1 MATEA
6 VPQASLEPQHD
17 PDLINY
23 DADIQGAD
31 KEWSFPNT
39 GVDSA
44 DITDMK
50 NHAVSAASSHEAG
63 KTDDSLNEIDWEDHG
78 EPGDNEILS
87 MSAEP
92 GAADVS
98 PAIAPPFDVGVGE
111 SDSALAA
118 EPATAGMEEEG
129 ETEVKDLQNGPGD
142 GIGSHQVDEGE
153 GPVEH
158 EITYE
163 EDEVVELQNEGED
176 RTLNEGTAGAGSDE
190 YAGTQDA
197 TDAADDPGYDVD
209 EAGPDEA
216 AEDIDE
222 PEDEP
227 EFHNDQLDDE
237 PEELHGEPD
246 VQENPSTDQS
256 QDDAGVL
263 PPASLDITVTYKNE
277 EYPLIHGQEDIDTQM
292 GFFENASA
300 LDLTIDNLLPKF
312 REELTDDLGP
322 EDEVVLQIDELG
334 LEYAEVRTDFMLS
347 CKLEPML
354 TVLLV
359 NSPRPCIRG
368 HTSSAA

>member
-17 PDLINY
+17 ADLINY
-23 DADIQGAD
+23 DADTPGAD
-31 KEWSFPNT
+31 KEWSFPDT

-63 KTDDSLNEIDWEDHG
+63 KADDSLNEIDWEDHG

-87 MSAEP
+87 MPTEP
-92 GAADVS
+92 GAADDN
-98 PAIAPPFDVGVGE
+98 PAIAPSFDVGIE
-111 SDSALAA
+111 
-118 EPATAGMEEEG
+118 EPATAGTHEG
-129 ETEVKDLQNGPGD
+129 GELETDDLQKGPGD
-142 GIGSHQVDEGE
+142 EISSNQVDGGE

-163 EDEVVELQNEGED
+163 EDDVEPQNEGED
-176 RTLNEGTAGAGSDE
+176 RTLNKGAADAESDE
-190 YAGTQDA
+190 YAGVQAATHA
-197 TDAADDPGYDVD
+197 TDDLGYDVG
-209 EAGPDEA
+209 ETGPGEA
-216 AEDIDE
+216 AEDINESDGDE
-222 PEDEP
+222 AEV
-227 EFHNDQLDDE
+227 HNDQLDDE
-237 PEELHGEPD
+237 PEELHAEPD
-246 VQENPSTDQS
+246 VQDNPSTDQS

-277 EYPLIHGQEDIDTQM
+277 EYPLIHGQEDMDTQM

-334 LEYAEVRTDFMLS
+334 LEYAEVCTDSFLFD
-347 CKLEPML
+347 
-354 TVLLV
+354 
-359 NSPRPCIRG
+359 NSQCC
-368 HTSSAA
+368 

>member
-6 VPQASLEPQHD
+6 VPQAGLEPQHD
-17 PDLINY
+17 SDLINY
-23 DADIQGAD
+23 DAEIPGAD

-44 DITDMK
+44 DIADMK
-50 NHAVSAASSHEAG
+50 NHAVSAPSSHEAG
-63 KTDDSLNEIDWEDHG
+63 KADDSLNEIDWEDHG

-92 GAADVS
+92 GAADDN
-98 PAIAPPFDVGVGE
+98 PAIAPPLDVG
-111 SDSALAA
+111 A
-118 EPATAGMEEEG
+118 EPATVGTDEG
-129 ETEVKDLQNGPGD
+129 GELEADTLQNGPGD
-142 GIGSHQVDEGE
+142 EASSHQVDEGE

-163 EDEVVELQNEGED
+163 EDEDVELRNEGED
-176 RTLNEGTAGAGSDE
+176 RALNEEAADAGSDE

-197 TDAADDPGYDVD
+197 AQAADDPGYDVD
-209 EAGPDEA
+209 EPGPDEA
-216 AEDIDE
+216 SEDIDQ

-300 LDLTIDNLLPKF
+300 LDLTIDNLLQKF
-312 REELTDDLGP
+312 REELTDDIGP

-334 LEYAEVRTDFMLS
+334 LEYAEVCAHFMLS
-347 CKLEPML
+347 CQPETKL
-354 TVLLV
+354 TVLPV
-359 NSPRPCIRG
+359 NSP
-368 HTSSAA
+368 

>member
-17 PDLINY
+17 ADLVDY
-23 DADIQGAD
+23 DADIPGAD
-31 KEWSFPNT
+31 KEWSFPNP

-50 NHAVSAASSHEAG
+50 NHAVSAPSSHEDG
-63 KTDDSLNEIDWEDHG
+63 KADDSLNEIDWEDHG

-92 GAADVS
+92 GAADDN
-98 PAIAPPFDVGVGE
+98 PAIAPPIDVGVE
-111 SDSALAA
+111 EPDSALAT
-118 EPATAGMEEEG
+118 EPAAAGTHEG
-129 ETEVKDLQNGPGD
+129 GELEAEDLQNGTSGEA
-142 GIGSHQVDEGE
+142 GSHQVDEGE
-153 GPVEH
+153 RPVEH

-163 EDEVVELQNEGED
+163 EDDVELQNEGED
-176 RTLNEGTAGAGSDE
+176 NILNEGAADAEPDE
-190 YAGTQDA
+190 YAGTQD
-197 TDAADDPGYDVD
+197 TTHAADDPGYDVD
-209 EAGPDEA
+209 EADPDEVA
-216 AEDIDE
+216 KEIDE
-222 PEDEP
+222 QEDEL

-246 VQENPSTDQS
+246 IQENPSTDQS
-256 QDDAGVL
+256 QDDTGVL
-263 PPASLDITVTYKNE
+263 PPPSLDITVTYKNE

-300 LDLTIDNLLPKF
+300 LDLTIDNLLHKF

-334 LEYAEVRTDFMLS
+334 LEYAEVCDDTLLT
-347 CKLEPML
+347 CQVETIL

-359 NSPRPCIRG
+359 NSPRPCVRG
-368 HTSSAA
+368 HASPAA